1 MREALEGTSR
11 FLARATERIVIL
23 MSFGMVGSL
32 LLGVF
37 FRYVVGTA
45 LSWSGELAMFL
56 FTWMIFLAGSI
67 GVREGFHSRLV
78 FVRDRVSDR
87 IRCWLEVSVQGAVI
101 VFGLALVYAGFMY
114 LNRTLGQVSAAVQ
127 YPIEALNAS
136 ALVGGF
142 LILVHA
148 VARIAGETG
157 QQPENGSHD

>member
-11 FLARATERIVIL
+11 FLARVTEWVVIV
-23 MSFGMVGSL
+23 MSFGMMGSL

-78 FVRDRVSDR
+78 FVRDRIPGR
-87 IRCWLEVSVQGAVI
+87 PRCWLEVSAHGAI
-101 VFGLALVYAGFMY
+101 ILFGFLLVYSGFMY
-114 LNRTLGQVSAAVQ
+114 LNRTLGQISAAVQ

-148 VARIAGETG
+148 AARIVGEIAS
-157 QQPENGSHD
+157 PHVDSDHD